1 MRFARPF
8 NQTKLLL
15 TLFLFEAKFGPQ
27 TWSVNIYSVAFYFY
41 ATDQNNW
48 KCSNDSVFIIQMSAN
63 LLFIFIIRCQIIKYT
78 L

>member
-1 MRFARPF
+1 MCFARSF

-27 TWSVNIYSVAFYFY
+27 TWSINIYSVAFFFY
-41 ATDQNNW
+41 ATDRNNW
-48 KCSNDSVFIIQMSAN
+48 KWHYDSVFIIQMSAN
-63 LLFIFIIRCQIIKYT
+63 LLLIFIIRCQILKYT